1 MNNYF
6 LKLLVKLQ
14 TAMKSEKGQ
23 TLVEY
28 ALLLLL
34 IAIVV
39 VAMLRGIGGTTNNT
53 FSKVNSAL
61 S

>member
-1 MNNYF
+1 MNY
-6 LKLLVKLQ
+6 LLELFVKFQ
-14 TAMKSEKGQ
+14 TAVKSERGQ

-39 VAMLRGIGGTTNNT
+39 ITMLRGVGSQTNNT